1 MDQCDVAVVGL
12 GYVGL
17 TLAVALAEAGMRVAG
32 VEANPEVRA
41 AVAAGRA
48 PFAESGLAPALARQT
63 GRGLAVA
70 PEIPRGVP
78 TVFLCVA
85 TPVDPPPQASQT
97 SQIPHS
103 PRTPRQPRLEQ
114 LLRAAEQVRD
124 AMDPATLVIV
134 RSTVPV
140 GTTVGLVA
148 PILAAAVAEPLLAMC
163 PERTIQGRALAELRT
178 LPQVVGATSPAA
190 ADRASAL
197 FARLGVEVVRVS
209 SPSAAEAVKLIN
221 NAHTDLIYGFG
232 NEVALLAE
240 RLGLDA
246 AELIHAANHHYPR
259 PDLCGPGFVG
269 GSCLTKDPY
278 LLLHSLGAGA
288 AESRLVRAAR
298 ELNEAV
304 PALAWGR
311 VERAAPAAGIEVS
324 GATVLLAGVAYKGRP
339 QTDDTRG
346 SAAVALVERLR
357 GRVERLLLQDFE
369 VAAPALR
376 ALGAEPVE
384 LADGA
389 ARADIILLLNDHPG
403 YGRAPLHPVF
413 LQAPRPRVVWD
424 GWGVCDAEHGTWPA
438 AVRYLRFGR
447 A

>member
-1 MDQCDVAVVGL
+1 MDRCDVAVVGL

-32 VEANPEVRA
+32 VEANPDVRA

-48 PFAESGLAPALARQT
+48 PFAESGLAPALAHQA

-70 PEIPRGVP
+70 AEIPRGVP

-85 TPVDPPPQASQT
+85 TPVDPPPPPSR
-97 SQIPHS
+97 P
-103 PRTPRQPRLEQ
+103 PWTPPEPRLEQ

-124 AMDPATLVIV
+124 TMDAATLVIV

-163 PERTIQGRALAELRT
+163 PERTIQGSALAELRT

-221 NAHTDLIYGFG
+221 NAHTDVIYGFG

-304 PALAWGR
+304 PALAWHR
-311 VERAAPAAGIEVS
+311 VEQAAAAAGIDLP

-357 GRVERLLLQDFE
+357 GRVDRLLLQDFE

-376 ALGAEPVE
+376 RLDAEPVE

-403 YGRAPLHPVF
+403 YGRAPLYPIF
-413 LQAPRPRVVWD
+413 RTDPRPRVVWD
-424 GWGVCDAEHGTWPA
+424 GWGVCDAEHGAWPA